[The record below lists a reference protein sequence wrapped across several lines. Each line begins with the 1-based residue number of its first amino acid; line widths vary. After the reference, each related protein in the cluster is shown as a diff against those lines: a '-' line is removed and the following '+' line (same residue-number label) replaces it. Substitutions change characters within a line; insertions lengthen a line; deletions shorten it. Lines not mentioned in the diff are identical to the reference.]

1 MKRAIIVHGWGNTP
15 QSNWFQSVAKSL
27 TQEGYNVEV
36 LEMPNTQEPQID
48 SWTAKL
54 IETAPK
60 PNRDAYFIGYS
71 MGCQTIM
78 RYLES
83 LKGSVQVGK
92 IVFVAPFFNLQ
103 NMEDRDS
110 KRISKP
116 WLETPI
122 NFEKVKS
129 HLSSLTA
136 IFSDNDPYVSLSDKE
151 VFKSLLGAKVIVEH
165 NKGHFRTA
173 DGFTDFPL
181 VVKEIISE

>member
-1 MKRAIIVHGWGNTP
+1 
-15 QSNWFQSVAKSL
+15 
-27 TQEGYNVEV
+27 
-36 LEMPNTQEPQID
+36 
-48 SWTAKL
+48 
-54 IETAPK
+54 
-60 PNRDAYFIGYS
+60 
-71 MGCQTIM
+71 
-78 RYLES
+78 
-83 LKGSVQVGK
+83 
-92 IVFVAPFFNLQ
+92 
-103 NMEDRDS
+103 MEDRDS